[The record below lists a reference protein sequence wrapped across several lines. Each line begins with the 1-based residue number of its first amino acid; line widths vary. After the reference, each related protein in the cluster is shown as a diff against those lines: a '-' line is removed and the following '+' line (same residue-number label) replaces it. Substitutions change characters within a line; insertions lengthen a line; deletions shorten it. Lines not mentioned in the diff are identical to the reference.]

1 MYFCYCIFQWVLL
14 EDKKPYILEHAIV
27 LSEFKS
33 VNLLQCSHVIP
44 RTCLAVSLF
53 DFLTEFSHQIH
64 RIVITLIIM
73 MIIIA
78 WSFNQDRIIM
88 IIQVQLFNQERSL
101 L

>member
-1 MYFCYCIFQWVLL
+1 MLDFQTIKIGFKVTCCAYISTNLHVYGPG
-14 EDKKPYILEHAIV
+14 KPPI
-27 LSEFKS
+27 
-33 VNLLQCSHVIP
+33 
-44 RTCLAVSLF
+44 